1 MLDVESEIRIAFGG
15 GGEEDDERLV
25 LDRFGAWLRGGRLLF
40 IPLAMDP
47 PYDRALAWVTTVMA
61 GRGVEDIAI
70 ATSPDDVLRIIP
82 TVDGVFIGGGNTYRL
97 LHSLRSTG
105 AHVALSGAARRGL
118 PLYGGSA
125 GAILL
130 GSDIDTARWDDTN
143 AEGLIDTMGL
153 DLALGY
159 SIACHYD
166 PAQENRLSDYVA
178 NTHANVAAIPEAS
191 GLLRI
196 GDEIRVAGPAS
207 VALFRPETAV
217 SVKTGASLPRLGE

>member
-1 MLDVESEIRIAFGG
+1 MLDVESEIGVASGG
-15 GGEEDDERLV
+15 AGEQAAARLA
-25 LDRFGAWLRGGRLLF
+25 LDRFAAGLRGGRLLF